1 MRLTKKISL
10 YFLVTS
16 LVFFL
21 VTSFVITL
29 LTGNAIQNEVDAQLM
44 NITRKAEQELSQGNP
59 VDFPPFVEVTPSIRG
74 KDATVFSDVNIMVQG
89 WDEPEPYRQ
98 MTSFVRIGNKTY
110 RIDARV
116 SMAEKQDMLEDLQL
130 LAVVAIFGAFLA
142 FFLVNY
148 FLSGKIFRDF
158 FSTLRKLGSFSLQS
172 EKSMAYER
180 SEIAEFDALNR
191 SVAFLSEKAV
201 SEYMRLKEFTAEVN
215 HEMQTP
221 LAVIRS
227 KVELLLQKE
236 GIDEDTRTKYQV
248 ILENLNKAGRINRA
262 ILLLNKLENG
272 DLFEK
277 QRISIQSVVNRV
289 TGNNRE
295 LATFRGITI
304 ETRIDHVEELEM
316 NENLLEIVV
325 QNLLKN
331 AIVHNIPEGV
341 VEVMAKGRVLEVT
354 NSCKP
359 LKDDPEK
366 FFTVFYRDPSSSD
379 SIGLGL
385 TIVKKICDL
394 YGFRVT
400 NSYDG
405 SMYKISVDFS
415 GK

>member
-1 MRLTKKISL
+1 MRLTKKISI
-10 YFLVTS
+10 YFLLTS

-29 LTGNAIQNEVDAQLM
+29 LTGNAIQNEVDAQLN
-44 NITRKAEQELSQGNP
+44 NITRKAEQELRQGNP

-98 MTSFVRIGNKTY
+98 MTSFVRIDKKTY

-148 FLSGKIFRDF
+148 FLSGKIFSDF
-158 FSTLRKLGSFSLQS
+158 FNTLRKLGSFSLQS
-172 EKSMAYER
+172 ERPIAYER
-180 SEIAEFDALNR
+180 SEVSEFDALNR

-201 SEYMRLKEFTAEVN
+201 AEYMRLKEFTAEVN

-227 KVELLLQKE
+227 KVELLLQKK
-236 GIDEDTRTKYQV
+236 GIDGDTQEKYQV
-248 ILENLNKAGRINRA
+248 ILENLNRAGRINRA

-272 DLFEK
+272 ELFEK
-277 QRISIQSVVNRV
+277 QKFSPRETV
-289 TGNNRE
+289 TLIVEQNQEPAG
-295 LATFRGITI
+295 LKGVTITTI
-304 ETRIDHVEELEM
+304 FEDVPEIVM
-316 NENLLEIVV
+316 NEHLFEILI
-325 QNLLKN
+325 QNLIKN
-331 AIVHNIPEGV
+331 AIVHNLPDGSV
-341 VEVMAKGRVLEVT
+341 VVRMSGSVLEVE

-359 LKDDPEK
+359 LNVDPAR
-366 FFTVFYRDPSSSD
+366 FFTVFYRDPSSKD

-394 YGFRVT
+394 YGFRVS
-400 NSYDG
+400 NGYAG
-405 SMYKISVDFS
+405 SMYKITVDFS
-415 GK
+415 GN

>member
-1 MRLTKKISL
+1 MKLTKKISL
-10 YFLVTS
+10 YFLLTS

-29 LTGNAIQNEVDAQLM
+29 LTGNAIQHEVDAQLM
-44 NITRKAEQELSQGNP
+44 NITRKAEQELRQGNP

-74 KDATVFSDVNIMVQG
+74 KDVTDFSDVNIMVQG

-98 MTSFVRIGNKTY
+98 MTSFVRIDQKTY

-116 SMAEKQDMLEDLQL
+116 SMAEKQDMLQDLQL

-158 FSTLRKLGSFSLQS
+158 FNTLRKLGSFSLQC
-172 EKSMAYER
+172 ERRIEYER

-191 SVAFLSEKAV
+191 SVTFLSEKAV
-201 SEYMRLKEFTAEVN
+201 GEYMRLKEFTAEVN

-227 KVELLLQKE
+227 KVELLVQKAD
-236 GIDEDTRTKYQV
+236 IDEDTRSKYQV
-248 ILENLNKAGRINRA
+248 IIENLNKAGRINRA

-277 QRISIQSVVNRV
+277 QRISIESVVNRV
-289 TGNNRE
+289 TGNNSE
-295 LATFRGITI
+295 HAALRGITI
-304 ETRIDHVEELEM
+304 NTRVDHVEEIEM
-316 NENLLEIVV
+316 NENLLEIIV
-325 QNLLKN
+325 QNLIKN

-341 VEVMAKGRVLEVT
+341 IEVVLNGRVLEVI

-359 LKDDPEK
+359 VKDDPEK
-366 FFTVFYRDPSSSD
+366 FFTVFYRDPSSKD

-385 TIVKKICDL
+385 TIVRKVCDL

-405 SMYKISVDFS
+405 SMYKITVDFS